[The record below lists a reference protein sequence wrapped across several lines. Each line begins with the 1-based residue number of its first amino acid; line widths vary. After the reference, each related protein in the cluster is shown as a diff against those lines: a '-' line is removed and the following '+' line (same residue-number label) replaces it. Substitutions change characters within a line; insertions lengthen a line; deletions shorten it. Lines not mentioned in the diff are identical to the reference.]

1 MGQGNGARAI
11 GTAIIGNNHFIAPV
25 YPLTT
30 LMALLNNSSDG
41 CSFIETRNDEA

>member
-11 GTAIIGNNHFIAPV
+11 VTAIISNNHFIALL

-30 LMALLNNSSDG
+30 LMTLLNYSCDG